1 MWCTVHDAEPS
12 FETARSV
19 VSGAGCRT
27 ARDETRLTGTAG
39 LTWQTRPV
47 RRSGPY
53 KRRGVQ
59 AFYASPRPVTARV
72 TARHQVTVRWPV
84 RPRVR
89 PRAGRR
95 GAGGQSA
102 APAAERVDI
111 ASTSSTL
118 NPTFKPPRTHTRN
131 TLLTLETV
139 STAVPVDGVG
149 LRDGTTGTGP

>member
-84 RPRVR
+84 RPR
-89 PRAGRR
+89 AGRR

-102 APAAERVDI
+102 AAQPPGAGRRDI
-111 ASTSSTL
+111 VNVIDPQPDL
-118 NPTFKPPRTHTRN
+118 
-131 TLLTLETV
+131 
-139 STAVPVDGVG
+139 
-149 LRDGTTGTGP
+149 